1 MGSGFVADWYGL
13 AFSAPL
19 TLAIWWAYRQK
30 SFPADLKY
38 RTFWPRVWERWVD
51 ALVLWPLG
59 FSLDLLLLVDW
70 PRWFVAAIVVVWTL
84 APPIYT
90 IFMHATFGQTVGK
103 MVTGVR
109 VLDARTE
116 QRISYRQ
123 AVMRDGLPCLLGL
136 GALYDLVADILAG
149 RADRFG
155 TPISADLSTL
165 ATVDLILQL
174 GWLFVEL
181 ATMLTNSKR
190 RALHDFIGGTVVV
203 RTNLDVE
210 RVPKPSADD
219 GDASSPRST
228 LVEA

>member
-1 MGSGFVADWYGL
+1 
-13 AFSAPL
+13 
-19 TLAIWWAYRQK
+19 
-30 SFPADLKY
+30 
-38 RTFWPRVWERWVD
+38 
-51 ALVLWPLG
+51 
-59 FSLDLLLLVDW
+59 
-70 PRWFVAAIVVVWTL
+70 
-84 APPIYT
+84 
-90 IFMHATFGQTVGK
+90 
-103 MVTGVR
+103 
-109 VLDARTE
+109 
-116 QRISYRQ
+116 
-123 AVMRDGLPCLLGL
+123 LGL